1 MSLRRSALVFLILVL
16 NAFPGGNV
24 KDLAS
29 SLPDRVLDWKTFG
42 KDMVYDRTTLY
53 DYLDGGA
60 EVYLAF
66 GYKEVLV
73 RKFADASKNE
83 IHLDIYDMGTSA
95 EAFGL
100 FSCDRQDPEAG
111 LGQESEYGL
120 GLLRFYQ
127 GRYFV
132 SITASGDEAKAEA
145 AILELGRKIAPQLGP
160 AGPPPELL
168 KLLPAA
174 GQKKSRTSYF
184 HNAVHLSNR
193 YFVASENILNLDEV
207 TECAFAEY
215 AMDSGEA
222 GSLLLIRY
230 PDGPKAQ
237 AAAASFRKS
246 FLPEADAQGAALTEN
261 KKWTMASVRDRAVA
275 VVFEATSKK
284 FAADLQA
291 AVKYPPA

>member
-1 MSLRRSALVFLILVL
+1 MNLRRSALAFLVLVL

-29 SLPDRVLDWKTFG
+29 SLPDRVLDWKTSG

-83 IHLDIYDMGTSA
+83 INLDIYDMGTSA

-111 LGQESEYGL
+111 IGQESEYGL

-132 SITASGDEAKAEA
+132 SITASGDESKAEA
-145 AILELGRKIAPQLGP
+145 AILELGRKIAPKLGP
-160 AGPPPELL
+160 TGPPPELL
-168 KLLPAA
+168 KLLPAT
-174 GQKKSRTSYF
+174 GQKKGRTSYF

-193 YFVASENILNLDEV
+193 YFVASENILNLDEA

-215 AMDSGEA
+215 TMDSGEA

-230 PDGPKAQ
+230 PNGAKSL

-246 FLPEADAQGAALTEN
+246 YLPEADAQGAALTEN
-261 KKWTMASVRDRAVA
+261 KKWTMAAVRDRVVA

>member
-1 MSLRRSALVFLILVL
+1 M
-16 NAFPGGNV
+16 
-24 KDLAS
+24 KELAS
-29 SLPDRVLDWKTFG
+29 SLPDRVLDWKASG

-66 GYKEVLV
+66 RYKEVLV

-83 IHLDIYDMGTSA
+83 INLDIYDMGTSA

-193 YFVASENILNLDEV
+193 YFVASENILNLDEA

-215 AMDSGEA
+215 ALDSGEA

-230 PDGPKAQ
+230 PDGAKAQ

-246 FLPEADAQGAALTEN
+246 YLPEADAQGAALTEN
-261 KKWTMASVRDRAVA
+261 KKWTMAAVRDRIVT

-284 FAADLQA
+284 FAADLLA